1 MSIEDKNME
10 CLYYSKDTKEVPLS
24 KYNNIGRSHI
34 IAKSTFKDEN
44 RIDTIK
50 PGTLLGFSK
59 NGHWYFE
66 DVKYNHLQEFLHQHK
81 IHWNQ
86 IAQTSDSTLIMP
98 ENVATIAKNAN
109 NYKLYLAYKNFEGF
123 FNYRIDEWHFVLEN
137 EEANIEIDLSKEWRE
152 FLEEFKQENQVDHP
166 LDI

>member
-1 MSIEDKNME
+1 MKGLDFSKNKRR
-10 CLYYSKDTKEVPLS
+10 LPLS
-24 KYNNIGRSHI
+24 HNKITQSHI
-34 IAKSTFKDEN
+34 IEKSTFKDEN
-44 RIDTIK
+44 HIDTIK

-66 DVKYNHLQEFLHQHK
+66 DIKYYHLQEFLKQHE
-81 IHWNQ
+81 ILFDGAILTQ
-86 IAQTSDSTLIMP
+86 YATIIRL
-98 ENVATIAKNAN
+98 ENVAGIAK
-109 NYKLYLAYKNFEGF
+109 YQKTGKLCIAYKNISGF

-152 FLEEFKQENQVDHP
+152 FLEEFKKESQVDHP